1 MARECPTK
9 LGKPGP
15 NIGYG
20 RENIPSPNQG
30 QMETRRKKSFKLE
43 KAVSGGRREACSIS
57 KGQCYNEATNND
69 VIKSI
74 KVTRKLP
81 DGVYIRG
88 SVQGYPLL
96 FTTDTGASK
105 TIISNRVFES
115 LKPEDRQELEKTSKL
130 IGASGVSIK
139 ERGKGI
145 FCLKLGSVKMEVEA
159 MVAEIDDDGLLGVD
173 ILQNGKNGPADLLMS
188 KGVLMIDKKEIPIIK
203 VGVNNRVRKVTT
215 ADHFD
220 IPAQTECV
228 IDVYIER
235 REYDDFSSEKEYVVE
250 QTDHFQAEY
259 PLQMASTL
267 VHINRACTCKVR
279 MLNPF
284 PTAMSIKQDA
294 VIGRAE
300 PIEGIPIVITNEED
314 SSGRENHV
322 TVRRIKFVTSEHA
335 QSLPEYT
342 TRRVQAEDS
351 TEIPSHLV
359 DLYEKTSQGLNDEQK
374 QKVANL
380 LGRFKDSFF
389 T

>member
-1 MARECPTK
+1 M
-9 LGKPGP
+9 
-15 NIGYG
+15 
-20 RENIPSPNQG
+20 
-30 QMETRRKKSFKLE
+30 
-43 KAVSGGRREACSIS
+43 
-57 KGQCYNEATNND
+57 
-69 VIKSI
+69 
-74 KVTRKLP
+74 P

-115 LKPEDRQELEKTSKL
+115 LKPEDRPELEETSKL
-130 IGASGVSIK
+130 VGASGVSIK
-139 ERGKGI
+139 ERGNGI

-159 MVAEIDDDGLLGVD
+159 IVAEIDDDGLLGVD

-188 KGVLMIDKKEIPIIK
+188 KGVLMIDKKEIPIIQ
-203 VGVNNRVRKVTT
+203 VGVNDRVRKVTA
-215 ADHFD
+215 ADHFV

-250 QTDHFQAEY
+250 PTDHFQAEY

-267 VHINRACTCKVR
+267 VDINRACTCKVR

-314 SSGRENHV
+314 SSETENHV
-322 TVRRIKFVTSEHA
+322 TVRRIKSA
-335 QSLPEYT
+335 QVSMHNHFLNIQQGEYKLQT
-342 TRRVQAEDS
+342 ALRF
-351 TEIPSHLV
+351 
-359 DLYEKTSQGLNDEQK
+359 
-374 QKVANL
+374 L
-380 LGRFKDSFF
+380 L